1 MRSAVPFLVGLLLG
15 ACARPVPSATTPSAS
30 VTHVEAAADLE
41 AKTVALVHRD
51 DEGDLRSYCTGIW
64 VSETAILTAHHCVDE
79 ASASDDVE
87 YVVRED
93 VYPPGELRERTS
105 IVTRNAKL
113 QATDEAH
120 DLALLQAS
128 SPPPHRVA
136 SVSVSVASIR
146 PGAFAQTVGHSLGL
160 WWSYSSGDVAALRQR
175 DFGGRDILWVQATT
189 PISRGNSGCGLFDEN
204 GKLIGLG
211 HGALA
216 YGQSLNLFVHG
227 QYVDALLRR
236 QAAP

>member
-30 VTHVEAAADLE
+30 VSHVEAAADLE

-51 DEGDLRSYCTGIW
+51 DEGDLRSYCTGVW
-64 VSETAILTAHHCVDE
+64 VSGTAILTAHHCVDE
-79 ASASDDVE
+79 ASVGDDID

-93 VYPPGELRERTS
+93 VYAPGELRERAS
-105 IVTRNAKL
+105 IVTRSAKL
-113 QATDEAH
+113 HETDEAH

-128 SPPPHRVA
+128 SPPSHGVARVN
-136 SVSVSVASIR
+136 VASIR
-146 PGAFAQTVGHSLGL
+146 PGAFAQTVGHSIGL

-204 GKLIGLG
+204 GNLIGLG

-216 YGQSLNLFVHG
+216 YAQNLNLFVHG
-227 QYVDALLRR
+227 QYIDALLRK